1 MPFPAG
7 ILAALAPKVA
17 SAVSIRAVAAALN
30 HLLAQHPNAR
40 HRLSAHAS
48 KKVCIGLDDADSGVA
63 AVLARNSQLWFEI
76 DAQGALRTTT
86 SGEADASL
94 LVKPSIQAAMDM
106 ASGGRGELA
115 RHLRVEGDVLL
126 AGLLGEL
133 IQSLEWDYED
143 DLSRVIGDIPARR
156 VGDLASRVGAAG
168 QQVGRAVGRRAAQAM
183 TGISAQRAGGG
194 EASGDGA
201 AGTQRPGGED
211 APLVSRSVFD
221 SLNDELQA
229 LNSRVDRLEQRL
241 RKK

>member
-1 MPFPAG
+1 MIFPAG

-17 SAVSIRAVAAALN
+17 SAVSIRAVAGALN

-40 HRLSAHAS
+40 RRLAAHES
-48 KKVCIGLDDADSGVA
+48 KRICIGLDATESAVA
-63 AVLARNSQLWFEI
+63 AVLARNSQLWFEV
-76 DAQGALRTTT
+76 DGQGVLRAAPA
-86 SGEADASL
+86 GQADASL

-156 VGDLASRVGAAG
+156 VGELASRVGAAG
-168 QQVGRAVGRRAAQAM
+168 QNVGRAVGRRAAQAM
-183 TGISAQRAGGG
+183 SGARAGRPAD
-194 EASGDGA
+194 EQQT
-201 AGTQRPGGED
+201 AGPSQPPDSQAED
-211 APLVSRSVFD
+211 APLLGRSVFD
-221 SLNDELQA
+221 ALNDELQA
-229 LNSRVDRLEQRL
+229 LNERVERLEHKL
-241 RKK
+241 PRK